1 MKYTYHV
8 ENFPSDIE
16 DASCLTV
23 YRDPNLPFTQK
34 TLDSIVG
41 VVALLPIVLIAY
53 ALPVMY
59 FPWATGLGGF
69 FKFLFILLGALAS
82 VVTAVSLLLAL
93 TIIAYAGK
101 VSFTEDLFPQLY
113 KRESYQLYYPHNLKG
128 LMGNLYYVT
137 HNYQELP
144 KDVKKVLGAFFD
156 PDLEK
161 LSEVDKKQTLIE
173 ILSPLEDRVA
183 GLREAAQVG
192 KETEAMII
200 RNKLITKYQ

>member
-1 MKYTYHV
+1 
-8 ENFPSDIE
+8 
-16 DASCLTV
+16 
-23 YRDPNLPFTQK
+23 
-34 TLDSIVG
+34 
-41 VVALLPIVLIAY
+41 
-53 ALPVMY
+53 
-59 FPWATGLGGF
+59 
-69 FKFLFILLGALAS
+69 
-82 VVTAVSLLLAL
+82 
-93 TIIAYAGK
+93 
-101 VSFTEDLFPQLY
+101 
-113 KRESYQLYYPHNLKG
+113 
-128 LMGNLYYVT
+128 MGNLYYVT
-137 HNYQELP
+137 HNDQELP

>member
-23 YRDPNLPFTQK
+23 YRDPNPPFTPK
-34 TLDSIVG
+34 TLDRIVG
-41 VVALLPIVLIAY
+41 VVTLLPIVANAY

-59 FPWATGLGGF
+59 FPWAAGLGGF
-69 FKFLFILLGALAS
+69 FKFLFILLGVLAS
-82 VVTAVSLLLAL
+82 VVTAGSLLLAL
-93 TIIAYAGK
+93 AIIAYSGED
-101 VSFTEDLFPQLY
+101 SFTEEMFPQLY

-137 HNYQELP
+137 HNEQELP